1 MCAGRQKTSMLSF
14 NTGCLAHSPCGMVWK
29 AHFRGEI
36 WAQVQPSLLSPHGT
50 ALVSQQQKW
59 RTPLSS
65 KGDWE
70 CQITPTKTSKP
81 TCPNGNP
88 PSSPGPALFLGQRFL
103 PRSECCAVAHARSLR
118 VTSDSPANRI
128 TASSYGYSPQLA
140 LDLTCFCPSLVLL
153 WEDCS
158 PHIFAASPP

>member
-1 MCAGRQKTSMLSF
+1 
-14 NTGCLAHSPCGMVWK
+14 MVWFGK
-29 AHFRGEI
+29 HTFRVKYGLKC
-36 WAQVQPSLLSPHGT
+36 SLLLLSPHGT

-59 RTPLSS
+59 RTLLSS

-88 PSSPGPALFLGQRFL
+88 PSSPGPALFLGQCFL
-103 PRSECCAVAHARSLR
+103 PRSKCCAVAHARSLR

-158 PHIFAASPP
+158 PHIFAGSPP